1 MTAAMPFDDLK
12 VLDFGWWG
20 VGPITIKYLA
30 DNGATVVH
38 VESVTRPDGLRG
50 SQPKKEGYPG
60 LNASAF
66 AANFNTSKLGLGLNM
81 GKPQAR
87 DLVRRIITD
96 WQPDIIAESFTPKTM
111 RNWELDYPNVKEL
124 KPDIIYFSTC
134 QQGQTGPHALQ
145 PGFGNMAAA
154 TGGFHYITGWPDRI
168 PSGTHGAYSDFIN
181 PPNALSAI
189 VAALEYRRRTGKGQ
203 HLDLSQ
209 FECTLHYLGP
219 AVMDYLVN
227 GRVFDRIGNRDG
239 TYVPHGTYPSKERPP
254 DPDMART
261 GGYWISIAVTSD
273 KEWRD
278 LCTVMGTPP
287 WTLEERFAT
296 FAGRKDNEDDLDR
309 LIGEWTSQH
318 DAWDLMHRLQEA
330 GVPAAAVQSQ
340 SDLREDPQMVRRDF
354 WQWLEHP
361 EVGTMPYDGLPF
373 LLSKTPGALRM
384 PHAMVGEHNELVLKE
399 FIGLTDE
406 EIVDLIVEDVLETS

>member
-134 QQGQTGPHALQ
+134 QQGQTGPHAL
-145 PGFGNMAAA
+145 PA
-154 TGGFHYITGWPDRI
+154 RLRE
-168 PSGTHGAYSDFIN
+168 HGRG
-181 PPNALSAI
+181 
-189 VAALEYRRRTGKGQ
+189 YRWV
-203 HLDLSQ
+203 S
-209 FECTLHYLGP
+209 LH
-219 AVMDYLVN
+219 
-227 GRVFDRIGNRDG
+227 
-239 TYVPHGTYPSKERPP
+239 HGLARP
-254 DPDMART
+254 DPVR
-261 GGYWISIAVTSD
+261 YS
-273 KEWRD
+273 R
-278 LCTVMGTPP
+278 
-287 WTLEERFAT
+287 
-296 FAGRKDNEDDLDR
+296 R
-309 LIGEWTSQH
+309 L
-318 DAWDLMHRLQEA
+318 L
-330 GVPAAAVQSQ
+330 
-340 SDLREDPQMVRRDF
+340 
-354 WQWLEHP
+354 
-361 EVGTMPYDGLPF
+361 GLHQP
-373 LLSKTPGALRM
+373 T
-384 PHAMVGEHNELVLKE
+384 
-399 FIGLTDE
+399 
-406 EIVDLIVEDVLETS
+406 